1 MPPQTTKQTLS
12 KQGPSNNK
20 RINNNT
26 SSLITPSSS
35 TRKYSSS
42 LQQKS
47 PSNKLNNSTIPC
59 PTQMSSSNTST
70 ILSPP
75 DSAELN
81 ISQCSNIST
90 ENNKTKQRKQCFSM
104 PTSATQSMVASTSTA
119 SASLRS
125 SLLSGND
132 RPKSLLPLQS
142 SKLIRPSNIGR
153 TTNKN
158 TKQNEKQQANI
169 LTNPGGKPLM
179 SRISTKSGFSATNS
193 PQNNNTEKKPVL
205 AVKGVSVLSTTPATQ
220 RRRPSNSNCS
230 PNIVPPSTDQNISA
244 DSSLVE
250 QQKRNRENVAVG
262 VVSPITLDNA
272 ETIIDNTMGI
282 PLMEEKEEEP
292 LKFKEK
298 INNNE
303 EKNNKQKSSST
314 STSTNN
320 QENLSKKDEKKILT
334 KKPSNLNRILLP
346 STSTTKIGK
355 IKTKENNLMTK
366 TTKILPKGNEK
377 IIREEEECPQSPLM
391 PPPLAPTKLCNNVQ
405 LRGELQGNPSL
416 YFLFFFKF
424 FPNEEEVLT
433 KNLHQNQQQIQHFRL
448 AITAASNDSTTSQDS
463 LDSVRTA
470 IHCPN
475 KELNN
480 SPKQQMPQKIKQ
492 LESIPGTSGEILREN
507 PEILTLKRRENE
519 QTKEKGLINN
529 KQVIERLSEPR
540 KITSDTNNSTRH
552 SSTTISS
559 MLKSDGTK
567 NYRYAKDDCINFYA
581 ASSCSSLSS
590 ALSEPLDDYQV
601 STSDLT
607 TASSSGD
614 QNSPEKHPN
623 MEFIGF
629 RAPHPPQRQQQ
640 FLQPPKM
647 RSIQTRGSPSNLMGP
662 LGTGMPVSNKWIQQ
676 QKMPTNPQQWQQQHN
691 NNRYSVATTSDI
703 TRPSTSCS
711 GNNVQHFSSSDGGHI
726 LLRNSVN
733 NSGTQ
738 WTDPKESTNINFYA
752 QPPQYS
758 GGAFE
763 EYSPQS
769 STSQSS
775 HFRAYHTFTS
785 ANFQQIQQQRNQQRR
800 ILSPPHHLMALSD
813 DGDTLSVAAGEIGG
827 QQQQMLGNMRSSA
840 FGRRPQVNG
849 QEIGENINDS
859 PIRHPAYHTHSLDRH
874 AHLRIFQQ
882 PRIPPIHN
890 GVINN
895 NPIRNGNIKL
905 TTTTSNQSK
914 QFPSNNNQFN
924 SLLISPRHFAYPS
937 STFASTPNNQ
947 MIQQD
952 KKIGSNNGS
961 SRIYSNLQNN
971 NGQQKFSSA
980 NNSCLNSPNKIQ
992 LISSDEIIQQPGS
1005 QLSLVS
1011 SLGSAYTNT
1020 IEERYEWEVNKLQ
1033 NELESYR
1040 TTVSLLNQRH
1050 SGYNCMLQIF
1060 DSKLQTIMLSLSKLQ
1075 QKRHVKR
1082 NEVERLCREIEHLR
1096 SLSISAGV
1104 VPKEQ
1109 QQLNLIKK
1117 ENNNNSLPP
1126 PSDNKEIEKEKNIKI
1141 INEKSSSVG
1150 RGEQTDGGGKK
1161 AGWIRSSFTRA
1172 FQKGSSKKNK
1182 QTQQQINEEE
1192 KQQK

>member
-1 MPPQTTKQTLS
+1 MPSKHLIERNIKNNIVNNVKQEESEERDVLPTEKFKEQLQNDKINNINIQSNPQNSSESEQNNKTKNQENFTKNNEEEKLDAKSSERKFAEENEDIQPSMARSNESWEKIQEFEKLKSTQVTQQQEEINKKENSEIMPPQTTKQTLS

-35 TRKYSSS
+35 ARKYSS

-75 DSAELN
+75 DSTELN

-90 ENNKTKQRKQCFSM
+90 ENNKAKQRKQCFSM

-179 SRISTKSGFSATNS
+179 SRISTKSGYSATNS

-230 PNIVPPSTDQNISA
+230 TNIVPPSTDQNISA

-262 VVSPITLDNA
+262 VVSPMLQKHENNFLLNNDQDRTLDNA

-303 EKNNKQKSSST
+303 EKNIKQKSSST
-314 STSTNN
+314 SYSTNN
-320 QENLSKKDEKKILT
+320 QENSSKKDEKKILT
-334 KKPSNLNRILLP
+334 KKPSNLNKILLP

-355 IKTKENNLMTK
+355 IKTKENNLTTK
-366 TTKILPKGNEK
+366 TNKILPKGNEK

-391 PPPLAPTKLCNNVQ
+391 PPPLAPTKLCNNGQ
-405 LRGELQGNPSL
+405 LRGELQALPCISSSSSSSS
-416 YFLFFFKF
+416 
-424 FPNEEEVLT
+424 PNEEEVLT

-480 SPKQQMPQKIKQ
+480 SNSPKQQMPQKIKQ
-492 LESIPGTSGEILREN
+492 LESIPGTSGEILKEN
-507 PEILTLKRRENE
+507 SEILTLKRRENE
-519 QTKEKGLINN
+519 QTKEKGLISN

-540 KITSDTNNSTRH
+540 RITSDTNNSTRH

-647 RSIQTRGSPSNLMGP
+647 RTIQNRGSPSNLMGP
-662 LGTGMPVSNKWIQQ
+662 LGTAMPVSNKWIQQ
-676 QKMPTNPQQWQQQHN
+676 QKMPTNPQQWQQLNN

-785 ANFQQIQQQRNQQRR
+785 ANFQQIQHQRNQQRR

-827 QQQQMLGNMRSSA
+827 QQQQILGNMRSSA

-882 PRIPPIHN
+882 PRIPPVHN

-905 TTTTSNQSK
+905 TTTTTNQSK

-952 KKIGSNNGS
+952 KKIGSNNGW
-961 SRIYSNLQNN
+961 YF
-971 NGQQKFSSA
+971 K
-980 NNSCLNSPNKIQ
+980 
-992 LISSDEIIQQPGS
+992 
-1005 QLSLVS
+1005 
-1011 SLGSAYTNT
+1011 
-1020 IEERYEWEVNKLQ
+1020 
-1033 NELESYR
+1033 
-1040 TTVSLLNQRH
+1040 
-1050 SGYNCMLQIF
+1050 
-1060 DSKLQTIMLSLSKLQ
+1060 
-1075 QKRHVKR
+1075 
-1082 NEVERLCREIEHLR
+1082 
-1096 SLSISAGV
+1096 
-1104 VPKEQ
+1104 
-1109 QQLNLIKK
+1109 
-1117 ENNNNSLPP
+1117 
-1126 PSDNKEIEKEKNIKI
+1126 
-1141 INEKSSSVG
+1141 
-1150 RGEQTDGGGKK
+1150 
-1161 AGWIRSSFTRA
+1161 
-1172 FQKGSSKKNK
+1172 
-1182 QTQQQINEEE
+1182 
-1192 KQQK
+1192 